1 MKQNLKIFDDFAV
14 FKDVNETQIIIQ
26 DASLQSA
33 GAGIIVT
40 FGSEVKLNFRTLRR
54 STAESKVFDMVICSK
69 NNAPEAD

>member
-1 MKQNLKIFDDFAV
+1 
-14 FKDVNETQIIIQ
+14 VNETQVIIQ

-40 FGSEVKLNFRTLRR
+40 FGSEVKLNFRIQRR
-54 STAESKVFDMVICSK
+54 SAESKVFDMVICSK